1 MLLQR
6 PEVKSYTQVYQ
17 HDVKPAQASHDVT
30 KAMLRHACLL
40 FDAPTRFVA
49 PLSQI
54 VEIMS
59 VPQQLI
65 GLSQPATHLLGQ
77 FNLRGEQV
85 PLICLSSLLGEGA
98 QTPGEAS
105 RVLIVRGE
113 RLCFGFAVSRVDAI
127 DAFNQFDPAMLE
139 QGWQANTGKGIS
151 VNDRVRSLV
160 SVGSQERSWRATLLD
175 LQGLARQLECNVA
188 ERVAAR

>member
-1 MLLQR
+1 REQ
-6 PEVKSYTQVYQ
+6 T
-17 HDVKPAQASHDVT
+17 
-30 KAMLRHACLL
+30 
-40 FDAPTRFVA
+40 
-49 PLSQI
+49 
-54 VEIMS
+54 
-59 VPQQLI
+59 
-65 GLSQPATHLLGQ
+65 LGQ

-98 QTPGEAS
+98 QTPCEAS

>member
-1 MLLQR
+1 MAESTFGGGLN
-6 PEVKSYTQVYQ
+6 
-17 HDVKPAQASHDVT
+17 
-30 KAMLRHACLL
+30 
-40 FDAPTRFVA
+40 APGPTLNR
-49 PLSQI
+49 
-54 VEIMS
+54 
-59 VPQQLI
+59 
-65 GLSQPATHLLGQ
+65 
-77 FNLRGEQV
+77 
-85 PLICLSSLLGEGA
+85 CSS
-98 QTPGEAS
+98 
-105 RVLIVRGE
+105 VLIVRGE